1 MLGRARDIMRDQ
13 EEIQNFVCMSEEQ
26 RLISLG
32 LDIEANKKKQLYY
45 TRLPS
50 LSVDEAQCLQLLRN
64 ELSVLERAKNAT
76 MGHLVDNNAAKSD
89 LKSASVEK
97 YHLQRLNG
105 LYEVSK
111 LNTKSALRCKK
122 QLMELEQ
129 KEYVVDMTLE
139 AQEEIRDT
147 MAERRSEKRVRFLD
161 QEVEKAASC
170 IEMLCPAPPKDE
182 PAKFDTIDVPPVRLL
197 D

>member
-1 MLGRARDIMRDQ
+1 MWTGRLTGGGTSGGFRRVYGRAQDIRRDQ
-13 EEIQNFVCMSEEQ
+13 REIQNFVCMSEEQ

-45 TRLPS
+45 TRQAS
-50 LSVDEAQCLQLLRN
+50 LSVDEAQCLQLLHN
-64 ELSVLERAKNAT
+64 ELGLLERTKNAT
-76 MGHLVDNNAAKSD
+76 MEHLVGNNAAKSD

-122 QLMELEQ
+122 QLMELER

-147 MAERRSEKRVRFLD
+147 MAERRSE
-161 QEVEKAASC
+161 
-170 IEMLCPAPPKDE
+170 
-182 PAKFDTIDVPPVRLL
+182 
-197 D
+197 